1 MKRGKKSS
9 RRSKIEPLV
18 IKLSPA
24 DRQILATTAALFDT
38 ALAGYAEQLL
48 HKQAQVIRRQS
59 PSIELSPRDFATFM
73 KLCDHPV
80 KPNAALRRAFQ
91 QSRRLRRGETR
102 SEP

>member
-1 MKRGKKSS
+1 MRRGENSS

-59 PSIELSPRDFATFM
+59 LTIQLSPRDFATFM
-73 KLCDHPV
+73 KLCDHPA

-91 QSRRLRRGETR
+91 QSLGLLRGETR
-102 SEP
+102 S

>member
-24 DRQILATTAALFDT
+24 DRQLLSTTAALFGTD
-38 ALAGYAEQLL
+38 LAGYAEQLL
-48 HKQAQVIRRQS
+48 HKQAQVVRQQFS
-59 PSIELSPRDFATFM
+59 SIHLSRRDFVAFM
-73 KLCDHPV
+73 KLCDHPA

-91 QSRRLRRGETR
+91 QSQRLLGEETR